1 MKKLLL
7 PLILLIM
14 GVGAGVGAGL
24 ALTPAEPEVS
34 ELGPCG
40 DVDSDHS
47 SQSDGHDEDAKDGDE
62 KTADAYEYAKLGNQF
77 VVPVVKD
84 GQVEALV
91 IVALSIEV
99 TLGAKDVVF
108 LAEPKLRDE
117 FLQAM
122 FDHANIGGFDGNFT
136 SSANMR
142 PLREE
147 LTRRGK
153 LILPD
158 VIHDVLIVD
167 IVRQDN

>member
-7 PLILLIM
+7 PLILLIF

-24 ALTPAEPEVS
+24 ALTSTEAEVA

-40 DVDSDHS
+40 DIDSEHS
-47 SQSDGHDEDAKDGDE
+47 SEPGGHDDHAKDDE
-62 KTADAYEYAKLGNQF
+62 DKTADAYEYAKLGNQF

-91 IVALSIEV
+91 VVALSIEV
-99 TLGAKDVVF
+99 TPGAKDVVF
-108 LAEPKLRDE
+108 LAEPKLRDD

-153 LILPD
+153 MILPD